1 MKNKKGSMELG
12 INAIVVLIIALA
24 LLGLGIGFVTKLF
37 SASQSK
43 MIRII
48 DRTDLPIHADSL
60 NPIVFDTSTIT
71 VKEGRSSPLIVSVYN
86 PGLVIGSQAA
96 VKAGECVDSS
106 GAVDSTG
113 KVNLG
118 SPAQDIPPGTDVGFS
133 VSVSAATGA
142 AGTTG
147 SASYICTV
155 HAPYTLFDGSNSYDP
170 SKQLFIEVVN

>member
-1 MKNKKGSMELG
+1 M
-12 INAIVVLIIALA
+12 V
-24 LLGLGIGFVTKLF
+24 
-37 SASQSK
+37 
-43 MIRII
+43 RII

-106 GAVDSTG
+106 GAVSTVM
-113 KVNLG
+113 VNLG

-142 AGTTG
+142 AGSTG

-155 HAPYTLFDGSNSYDP
+155 HAYYCLADGSNCYDP